1 MLINAAERSNVAKL
15 ATQRTTHMVRHLPIT
30 KARVNLGAVIRRV
43 HLDKEYIILE
53 KDGIP
58 VAGLMNIDEF
68 EDYLEMQDP
77 KAKATIRKSSGEFRA
92 GKARAAD
99 ALLAV
104 LKRESAAPRRK
115 KTVRRTEKRRQ
126 RA

>member
-15 ATQRTTHMVRHLPIT
+15 ATQRTARMVRHLPIT
-30 KARVNLGAVIRRV
+30 MARVNLGAVIRRV

-77 KAKATIRKSSGEFRA
+77 KAKATIRKSSEEFRA
-92 GKARAAD
+92 GKARPAD

>member
-1 MLINAAERSNVAKL
+1 MAKP
-15 ATQRTTHMVRHLPIT
+15 APKQSTYIVRHLPLT

-68 EDYLEMQDP
+68 EDYLELQDP
-77 KAKATIRKSSGEFRA
+77 KARANIRKSSEEFRA
-92 GKARAAD
+92 GKARPAD
-99 ALLAV
+99 ALVAV

-115 KTVRRTEKRRQ
+115 KTTRRTIAKRRR

>member
-15 ATQRTTHMVRHLPIT
+15 ATQRTARMVRHLPIT

-77 KAKATIRKSSGEFRA
+77 KAKATIRKSSEEFRA
-92 GKARAAD
+92 GKARPAD

>member
-1 MLINAAERSNVAKL
+1 
-15 ATQRTTHMVRHLPIT
+15 
-30 KARVNLGAVIRRV
+30 
-43 HLDKEYIILE
+43 
-53 KDGIP
+53 
-58 VAGLMNIDEF
+58 
-68 EDYLEMQDP
+68 MQDP
-77 KAKATIRKSSGEFRA
+77 KAKATIRKSSEEFRA

>member
-1 MLINAAERSNVAKL
+1 MFINAAERSNMAKL
-15 ATQRTTHMVRHLPIT
+15 ATQRTARMVRHLPIT

-77 KAKATIRKSSGEFRA
+77 KAKATIRKSSEEFRA
-92 GKARAAD
+92 GKARPAD

>member
-1 MLINAAERSNVAKL
+1 MAKL
-15 ATQRTTHMVRHLPIT
+15 ATQRTARMVRHLPIT

-77 KAKATIRKSSGEFRA
+77 KAKATIRKSSEEFRA